1 MLEKINDL
9 PEHVFGVRA
18 KGEVTGEDLKTVLFP
33 GLEELSHKFNKI
45 HYLLV
50 LDTDVKNFTTSAW
63 IQDMLAGIKH
73 LSEWKKIGIVTDQKG
88 VRKFTDMFS
97 VVAPGEA
104 RGFRHNQLEQAIAW
118 VSAED
123 GQAKAKTKLSFG
135 KIALITL
142 GAVLIGRLFRKR

>member
-18 KGEVTGEDLKTVLFP
+18 KGEVTGEDLKTVLLP

-104 RGFRHNQLEQAIAW
+104 RGFRHHQLKQAIAW

-123 GQAKAKTKLSFG
+123 GQTKAKVQLSFK
-135 KIALITL
+135 KIAMITL